1 MRLYG
6 RIYKEGKWWLAE
18 VPLLDAM
25 TQGHSWKPL
34 AMVADLLE
42 TLANRPGFCVHVH
55 AGQQEAFEVSA
66 TDTRRL
72 LSLLLRRQ
80 RERSGLSLA
89 EAAVLL
95 GAKSR
100 NAYARYERGTSVPT
114 LDKLTELLQ
123 AVAPGQDVVLQQSV
137 EAVHLSLPPRTAPP
151 NHGSTRPP
159 KASARASLPLSPA
172 AQALALVRQAQL
184 GASCRVQVPAE

>member
-1 MRLYG
+1 MRLHG
-6 RIYKEGKWWLAE
+6 RVYKDGKFWLAE

-25 TQGHSWKPL
+25 TQGRTRREAL

-42 TLANRPGFCVHVH
+42 TLAHRPGFSVQVYSGTH
-55 AGQQEAFEVSA
+55 EAFEVSA
-66 TDTRRL
+66 ADTRGL
-72 LSLLLRRQ
+72 MSLLLRRQ

-89 EAAVLL
+89 EAAARL

-123 AVAPGQDVVLQQSV
+123 AVAPGHDFVLQQSMM
-137 EAVHLSLPPRTAPP
+137 R
-151 NHGSTRPP
+151 
-159 KASARASLPLSPA
+159 
-172 AQALALVRQAQL
+172 
-184 GASCRVQVPAE
+184 